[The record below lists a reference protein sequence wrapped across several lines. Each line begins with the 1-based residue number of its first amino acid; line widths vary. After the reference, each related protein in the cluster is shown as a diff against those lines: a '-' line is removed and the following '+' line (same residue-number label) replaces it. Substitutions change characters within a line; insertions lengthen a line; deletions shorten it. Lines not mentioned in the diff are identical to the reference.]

1 MEKESKRNFNLLLT
15 ASTFSNLADGIAG
28 FAYPWLFSLITR
40 DPLLISIVT
49 VLVNLPRLIFVLY
62 AGVIADKY
70 NRQKILIYTR
80 LGQVF
85 LTAGFVALIY
95 INLENIPKRV
105 QFDEPE
111 FEYKF
116 LIISAAYILAF
127 MFGLLEVTRDNAA
140 QAFLPQIVSK
150 EHLPKANGRLFGIEI
165 VTNNFLGTP
174 IGGFLI
180 GISLITPFLFDTLL
194 MMVSIFFITNI
205 KGKFE
210 RPADYTEQQ
219 KNSSEMIKEGVAW
232 LRNNTLLKRL
242 AIYTG
247 VANFF
252 GSMQFPIMILFAQEL
267 LDLNAVQYSFLA
279 YGSAIGGLIGS
290 QVANK
295 INSVLKESKTLL
307 ISVALFGVGMFM
319 PYITS
324 NPFVVAG
331 SFGLSSFGSVL
342 WNVQAV
348 SIRQA
353 LIPDNL
359 LGRVNSVYRLLALGL
374 NPVGAIFGGAIVKI
388 LDSSFSREFAL
399 RFPFLLSGIFMFI
412 LFLTAP
418 KLLSQK
424 LIDKTKNIT
433 MD

>member
-1 MEKESKRNFNLLLT
+1 MKKESNKNFNLLLT

-28 FAYPWLFSLITR
+28 FAYPWLFSLLTR
-40 DPLLISIVT
+40 DPLLISIVS

-62 AGVIADKY
+62 AGVIADKF

-85 LTAGFVALIY
+85 LTSLFVLLIY
-95 INLENIPKRV
+95 INLENIPKAV
-105 QFDEPE
+105 QFNEPQ
-111 FEYKF
+111 FESKF
-116 LIISAAYILAF
+116 LIISTAYLLAF

-150 EHLPKANGRLFGIEI
+150 DHLPKANGRLFGIEI

-174 IGGFLI
+174 VGGFLI
-180 GISLITPFLFDTLL
+180 GLSLITPFIFDTLL
-194 MMVSIFFITNI
+194 MLASVFFIIGI

-210 RPADYTEQQ
+210 RPE
-219 KNSSEMIKEGVAW
+219 KNSIEQNTSEMIKEGVNW
-232 LRNNTLLKRL
+232 LKNNTLLKRL

-267 LDLNAVQYSFLA
+267 IGLNAIQYSFLA
-279 YGSAIGGLIGS
+279 YGAAIGGLVGS
-290 QVANK
+290 QLANK
-295 INSVLKESKTLL
+295 VNARFEESKTLL
-307 ISVALFGVGMFM
+307 ISVALFGIGMFV
-319 PYITS
+319 PYVTS
-324 NPFVVAG
+324 NPFVIAG

-348 SIRQA
+348 SIRQS

-374 NPVGAIFGGAIVKI
+374 NPIGALFGGVLVKI
-388 LDSSFSREFAL
+388 LNNSFSREFAL
-399 RFPFLLSGIFMFI
+399 RFPFLLGGIFMLI
-412 LFLTAP
+412 LFLSAP
-418 KLLSQK
+418 RLLSQK
-424 LIDKTKNIT
+424 LINETKNNTI
-433 MD
+433 D

>member
-1 MEKESKRNFNLLLT
+1 MKKESNKNFNLLLT

-28 FAYPWLFSLITR
+28 FAYPWLFSLLTR
-40 DPLLISIVT
+40 DPLLISIVS

-62 AGVIADKY
+62 AGVIADKF
-70 NRQKILIYTR
+70 NRQKILIFTR

-85 LTAGFVALIY
+85 LTSIFIVLIY
-95 INLENIPKRV
+95 LNLDNIPKEV
-105 QFDEPE
+105 QFNEPQ
-111 FEYKF
+111 FESKF
-116 LIISAAYILAF
+116 LIISAAYLLAF

-150 EHLPKANGRLFGIEI
+150 DNLPKANGRLFGIEI

-174 IGGFLI
+174 VGGFLI
-180 GISLITPFLFDTLL
+180 GLSLITPFIFDTLL
-194 MMVSIFFITNI
+194 MLVSVFFITGI

-210 RPADYTEQQ
+210 RPEDINKDQNT
-219 KNSSEMIKEGVAW
+219 SEMIKEGVEW
-232 LRNNTLLKRL
+232 LKNNTLLKRL

-247 VANFF
+247 IANFF

-267 LDLNAVQYSFLA
+267 IGLNAIQYSFLA
-279 YGSAIGGLIGS
+279 YGAAIGGLVGS

-295 INSVLKESKTLL
+295 INAKLEESKTLL
-307 ISVALFGVGMFM
+307 ISVALFGIGMFA
-319 PYITS
+319 PYVTT
-324 NPFVVAG
+324 NPFIVAG

-374 NPVGAIFGGAIVKI
+374 NPIGAIFGGAIVKI
-388 LDSSFSREFAL
+388 LDNSFSREFAL
-399 RFPFLLSGIFMFI
+399 RFPFLLGGIFMLI
-412 LFLTAP
+412 LFLSAP
-418 KLLSQK
+418 RLLSQK
-424 LIDKTKNIT
+424 LINETKNNTI
-433 MD
+433 D

>member
-1 MEKESKRNFNLLLT
+1 MKKESNKNFNLLLI

-28 FAYPWLFSLITR
+28 FAYPWLFSLLTR
-40 DPLLISIVT
+40 DPLLISIVS

-62 AGVIADKY
+62 AGVIADKF
-70 NRQKILIYTR
+70 NRQKILVYTR

-85 LTAGFVALIY
+85 LTSIFIVLIY
-95 INLENIPKRV
+95 INLDNIPKVV
-105 QFDEPE
+105 QFDEPQ
-111 FEYKF
+111 FESKF
-116 LIISAAYILAF
+116 LIISAAYLLAF

-150 EHLPKANGRLFGIEI
+150 ENLPKANGRLFGIEI
-165 VTNNFLGTP
+165 VTNSFLGTP
-174 IGGFLI
+174 VGGFLI
-180 GISLITPFLFDTLL
+180 GFSLITPFIFDTLL
-194 MMVSIFFITNI
+194 MLVSVFFITGI

-210 RPADYTEQQ
+210 RTEGINKEQ
-219 KNSSEMIKEGVAW
+219 NTSEMIKEGVEW
-232 LRNNTLLKRL
+232 LKNNTLLKRL

-247 VANFF
+247 IANFF

-267 LDLNAVQYSFLA
+267 IGLNAIQYSFLA
-279 YGSAIGGLIGS
+279 YGAAIGGLVGS

-295 INSVLKESKTLL
+295 VNVRLEESKTLL
-307 ISVALFGVGMFM
+307 ISVALFGIGMFA
-319 PYITS
+319 PYVTS
-324 NPFVVAG
+324 NPFIVAG

-374 NPVGAIFGGAIVKI
+374 NPIGAIFGGAIVKI
-388 LDSSFSREFAL
+388 LDNSFSREFAL
-399 RFPFLLSGIFMFI
+399 RFPFLLGGIFMLI
-412 LFLTAP
+412 LFLSAP
-418 KLLSQK
+418 RLLSQK
-424 LIDKTKNIT
+424 LINETKNNSI
-433 MD
+433 D

>member
-1 MEKESKRNFNLLLT
+1 MKKESNKNFNLLLI

-28 FAYPWLFSLITR
+28 FAYPWLFSLLTR
-40 DPLLISIVT
+40 DPLLISIVS
-49 VLVNLPRLIFVLY
+49 VLVNLPRLIFVLF
-62 AGVIADKY
+62 AGVIADKF
-70 NRQKILIYTR
+70 NRQKILMYTR

-85 LTAGFVALIY
+85 LTSIFIVLIY
-95 INLENIPKRV
+95 LNLDNIPKEV
-105 QFDEPE
+105 QFNEPQ
-111 FEYKF
+111 FESKF
-116 LIISAAYILAF
+116 LIISAAYLLAF

-150 EHLPKANGRLFGIEI
+150 NNLPKANGRLFGIEI

-174 IGGFLI
+174 VGGFLI
-180 GISLITPFLFDTLL
+180 GFSLITPFIFDTLL
-194 MMVSIFFITNI
+194 MLVSVFFITGI

-210 RPADYTEQQ
+210 RPEDINKDQNT
-219 KNSSEMIKEGVAW
+219 SEMIKEGVEW
-232 LRNNTLLKRL
+232 LKKNTLLKRL

-247 VANFF
+247 IANFF

-267 LDLNAVQYSFLA
+267 IGLNAIQYSFLA
-279 YGSAIGGLIGS
+279 YGAAIGGLVGS

-295 INSVLKESKTLL
+295 INAKLEESKTLL
-307 ISVALFGVGMFM
+307 ISVALFGIGMFA
-319 PYITS
+319 PYVTS
-324 NPFVVAG
+324 NPFIVAW

-374 NPVGAIFGGAIVKI
+374 NPIGAIFGGAIVKI
-388 LDSSFSREFAL
+388 LDNSFSREFAL
-399 RFPFLLSGIFMFI
+399 RFPFLLGGIFMLI
-412 LFLTAP
+412 LFLSAP
-418 KLLSQK
+418 RLLSQK
-424 LIDKTKNIT
+424 LINETKNNTI
-433 MD
+433 D

>member
-1 MEKESKRNFNLLLT
+1 MKKESHKNFNLLLT

-28 FAYPWLFSLITR
+28 FAYPWLFSLLTR
-40 DPLLISIVT
+40 DPLLISIVS

-62 AGVIADKY
+62 AGVIADKF

-85 LTAGFVALIY
+85 LTSIFIVLIY
-95 INLENIPKRV
+95 LNLDNIPKEV
-105 QFDEPE
+105 QFNEPQ
-111 FEYKF
+111 FDSKF
-116 LIISAAYILAF
+116 LIISAAYLLAF

-150 EHLPKANGRLFGIEI
+150 DNLPKANGRLFGIEI

-174 IGGFLI
+174 VGGFLI
-180 GISLITPFLFDTLL
+180 GLSLITPFIFDTLL
-194 MMVSIFFITNI
+194 MLVSVFFITGI

-210 RPADYTEQQ
+210 RPEDINKDQNT
-219 KNSSEMIKEGVAW
+219 SEMIKEGVEW
-232 LRNNTLLKRL
+232 LKNNTLLKRL

-247 VANFF
+247 IANFF

-267 LDLNAVQYSFLA
+267 IGLNAIQYSFLA
-279 YGSAIGGLIGS
+279 YGAAIGGLVGS

-295 INSVLKESKTLL
+295 INAKLEESKTLL
-307 ISVALFGVGMFM
+307 ISVALFGIGMFA
-319 PYITS
+319 PYLTT
-324 NPFVVAG
+324 NPFIVAG

-374 NPVGAIFGGAIVKI
+374 NPIGAIFGGAIVKI
-388 LDSSFSREFAL
+388 LDNSFSREFAL
-399 RFPFLLSGIFMFI
+399 RFPFLLGGIFMLI
-412 LFLTAP
+412 LFLSAP
-418 KLLSQK
+418 RLLSQK
-424 LIDKTKNIT
+424 LINETKNNTI
-433 MD
+433 D

>member
-1 MEKESKRNFNLLLT
+1 MKKEPNKNFNLLLI

-28 FAYPWLFSLITR
+28 FAYPWLFSLLTR
-40 DPLLISIVT
+40 DPLLISIVS
-49 VLVNLPRLIFVLY
+49 VLVNLPRLIFVLF
-62 AGVIADKY
+62 AGVIADKF
-70 NRQKILIYTR
+70 NRQKILMYTR

-85 LTAGFVALIY
+85 LTSIFIVLIY
-95 INLENIPKRV
+95 LNLDYIPKEV
-105 QFDEPE
+105 QFNEPQ
-111 FEYKF
+111 FESKF
-116 LIISAAYILAF
+116 LIISAAYLLAF

-150 EHLPKANGRLFGIEI
+150 DNLPKANGRLFGIEI

-174 IGGFLI
+174 VGGFLI
-180 GISLITPFLFDTLL
+180 GFSLITPFIFDTLL
-194 MMVSIFFITNI
+194 MLVSVFFITGI

-210 RPADYTEQQ
+210 RPEDINKDQNT
-219 KNSSEMIKEGVAW
+219 SEMIKEGVEW
-232 LRNNTLLKRL
+232 LKNNTLLKRL

-247 VANFF
+247 IANFF

-267 LDLNAVQYSFLA
+267 IGLNAIQYSFLA
-279 YGSAIGGLIGS
+279 YGAAIGGLIGS

-295 INSVLKESKTLL
+295 INAKLEESKTLL
-307 ISVALFGVGMFM
+307 ISVALFGIGMFA
-319 PYITS
+319 PYLTT
-324 NPFVVAG
+324 NPFIVAG

-374 NPVGAIFGGAIVKI
+374 NPIGAIFGGAIVKI
-388 LDSSFSREFAL
+388 LDNSFSREFAL
-399 RFPFLLSGIFMFI
+399 KFPFLLGGIFMLI
-412 LFLTAP
+412 LFLSAP
-418 KLLSQK
+418 RLLSQK
-424 LIDKTKNIT
+424 LINKTKNNT
-433 MD
+433 VD

>member
-1 MEKESKRNFNLLLT
+1 MKKESNKNFNLLLI

-28 FAYPWLFSLITR
+28 FAYPWLFSLLTR
-40 DPLLISIVT
+40 DPLLISIVS

-62 AGVIADKY
+62 AGVIADKF

-85 LTAGFVALIY
+85 LTSIFIVLIY
-95 INLENIPKRV
+95 LNLDNIPKEV
-105 QFDEPE
+105 QFNEPQ
-111 FEYKF
+111 FDSKF
-116 LIISAAYILAF
+116 LIISAAYLLAF

-150 EHLPKANGRLFGIEI
+150 DNLPKANGRLFGIEI

-174 IGGFLI
+174 VGGFLI
-180 GISLITPFLFDTLL
+180 GLSLITPFIFDTLL
-194 MMVSIFFITNI
+194 MLVSVFFITGI

-210 RPADYTEQQ
+210 RPEDINKDQNT
-219 KNSSEMIKEGVAW
+219 SEMIKEGVEW
-232 LRNNTLLKRL
+232 LKNNTLLKRL

-247 VANFF
+247 IANFF

-267 LDLNAVQYSFLA
+267 IGLNAIQYSFLA
-279 YGSAIGGLIGS
+279 YGAAIGGLVGS

-295 INSVLKESKTLL
+295 INAKLEESKTLL
-307 ISVALFGVGMFM
+307 ISVALFGIGMFA
-319 PYITS
+319 PYLTT
-324 NPFVVAG
+324 NPFIVAG

-374 NPVGAIFGGAIVKI
+374 NPIGAIFGGTIVKI
-388 LDSSFSREFAL
+388 LDNSFSREFAL
-399 RFPFLLSGIFMFI
+399 RFPFLLGGIFMLI
-412 LFLTAP
+412 LFLSAP
-418 KLLSQK
+418 RLLSQK
-424 LIDKTKNIT
+424 LINKTKNNTI
-433 MD
+433 D

>member
-1 MEKESKRNFNLLLT
+1 MKKESNKNFNLLLT

-28 FAYPWLFSLITR
+28 FAYPWLFSLLTR
-40 DPLLISIVT
+40 DPLLISIVS

-62 AGVIADKY
+62 AGVIADKF
-70 NRQKILIYTR
+70 NRQKILIFTR

-85 LTAGFVALIY
+85 LTSIFIVLIY
-95 INLENIPKRV
+95 LNLDNIPKEV
-105 QFDEPE
+105 QFNEPQ
-111 FEYKF
+111 FESKF
-116 LIISAAYILAF
+116 LIISAAYLLAF

-150 EHLPKANGRLFGIEI
+150 DNLPKANGRLFGIEI

-174 IGGFLI
+174 VGGFLI
-180 GISLITPFLFDTLL
+180 GLSLITPFIFDTLL
-194 MMVSIFFITNI
+194 MLVSVFFITGI

-210 RPADYTEQQ
+210 RPEDINKDQNT
-219 KNSSEMIKEGVAW
+219 SEMIREGVEW
-232 LRNNTLLKRL
+232 LKNNTLLKRL

-247 VANFF
+247 IANFF

-267 LDLNAVQYSFLA
+267 IGLNAIQYSFLA
-279 YGSAIGGLIGS
+279 YGAAIGGLVGS

-295 INSVLKESKTLL
+295 VNARLEESKTLL
-307 ISVALFGVGMFM
+307 ISVALFGIGMFA
-319 PYITS
+319 PYVTT
-324 NPFVVAG
+324 NPFIVAG

-374 NPVGAIFGGAIVKI
+374 NPIGAIFGGAIVKI

-424 LIDKTKNIT
+424 LIDKTKNIPI
-433 MD
+433 D

>member
-1 MEKESKRNFNLLLT
+1 MKKESNKNFNLLLT

-28 FAYPWLFSLITR
+28 FAYPWLFSLLTR
-40 DPLLISIVT
+40 DPLLISIVS

-62 AGVIADKY
+62 AGVIADKF

-85 LTAGFVALIY
+85 LTAIFIILIY
-95 INLENIPKRV
+95 INLDNIPKVV
-105 QFDEPE
+105 QFDEPQ
-111 FEYKF
+111 FDSKF
-116 LIISAAYILAF
+116 LIISAAYLLAF

-150 EHLPKANGRLFGIEI
+150 DNLPKANGRLFGIEI
-165 VTNNFLGTP
+165 VTNSFLGTP
-174 IGGFLI
+174 VGGFLI
-180 GISLITPFLFDTLL
+180 GFSLITPFIFDTLL
-194 MMVSIFFITNI
+194 MLVSVFFITGI

-210 RPADYTEQQ
+210 RPEVINKEQ
-219 KNSSEMIKEGVAW
+219 NTSEMIKEGVEW
-232 LRNNTLLKRL
+232 LKNNTLLKRL

-247 VANFF
+247 IANFF

-267 LDLNAVQYSFLA
+267 IGLNAIQYSFLA
-279 YGSAIGGLIGS
+279 YGAAIGGLVGS

-295 INSVLKESKTLL
+295 VNARLEESKTLL
-307 ISVALFGVGMFM
+307 ISVALFGIGMFA
-319 PYITS
+319 PYVTT
-324 NPFVVAG
+324 NPFIVAG

-374 NPVGAIFGGAIVKI
+374 NPIGAIFGGAIVKI
-388 LDSSFSREFAL
+388 LD
-399 RFPFLLSGIFMFI
+399 LS
-412 LFLTAP
+412 
-418 KLLSQK
+418 
-424 LIDKTKNIT
+424 LIHI
-433 MD
+433 

>member
-1 MEKESKRNFNLLLT
+1 MKKESNRNFNLLLT

-28 FAYPWLFSLITR
+28 FAYPWLFSLLTR
-40 DPLLISIVT
+40 DPLLISIVS

-62 AGVIADKY
+62 AGVIADKF

-85 LTAGFVALIY
+85 LTSMFILLIF
-95 INLENIPKRV
+95 INLDSIPKAV
-105 QFDEPE
+105 QFNEPQ
-111 FEYKF
+111 FESKF
-116 LIISAAYILAF
+116 LIISTAYFLAF

-150 EHLPKANGRLFGIEI
+150 DNLPKANGRLFGIEI

-174 IGGFLI
+174 VGGFLI
-180 GISLITPFLFDTLL
+180 GLSLITPFIFDTLL
-194 MMVSIFFITNI
+194 LLASVFFIIGI

-210 RPADYTEQQ
+210 RPE
-219 KNSSEMIKEGVAW
+219 KNSKEQNTSEMIKEGVNW
-232 LRNNTLLKRL
+232 LKNNTLLKRL

-247 VANFF
+247 IANFF

-267 LDLNAVQYSFLA
+267 IGLNAIQYSFLA
-279 YGSAIGGLIGS
+279 YGAAIGGLVGS
-290 QVANK
+290 QLANK
-295 INSVLKESKTLL
+295 VNARFEESKTLL
-307 ISVALFGVGMFM
+307 ISVALFGIGMFA
-319 PYITS
+319 PYVTS
-324 NPFVVAG
+324 NPFVIAG

-348 SIRQA
+348 SIRQS

-374 NPVGAIFGGAIVKI
+374 NPIGALFGGALVKI
-388 LDSSFSREFAL
+388 LNNSFSREFAL
-399 RFPFLLSGIFMFI
+399 RFPFLLGGIFMLI
-412 LFLTAP
+412 LFLSAP
-418 KLLSQK
+418 RLLSQK
-424 LIDKTKNIT
+424 LINETKNNTI
-433 MD
+433 D

>member
-1 MEKESKRNFNLLLT
+1 MKKESNKNFNLLLT

-28 FAYPWLFSLITR
+28 FAYPWLFSLLTR
-40 DPLLISIVT
+40 DPLLISIVS

-62 AGVIADKY
+62 AGVIADKF
-70 NRQKILIYTR
+70 NRQKILIFTR

-85 LTAGFVALIY
+85 LTSIFIVLIY
-95 INLENIPKRV
+95 LNLDNIPKEV
-105 QFDEPE
+105 QFNEPQ
-111 FEYKF
+111 FESKF
-116 LIISAAYILAF
+116 LIISAAYLLAF

-150 EHLPKANGRLFGIEI
+150 DNLPKANGRLFGIEI

-174 IGGFLI
+174 VGGFLI
-180 GISLITPFLFDTLL
+180 GLSLITPFIFDTLL
-194 MMVSIFFITNI
+194 MLVSVFFITGI

-210 RPADYTEQQ
+210 RIENINKDQ
-219 KNSSEMIKEGVAW
+219 KTSEMIKEGVEW
-232 LRNNTLLKRL
+232 LKNNTLLKRL

-247 VANFF
+247 IANFF

-267 LDLNAVQYSFLA
+267 IGLNAIQYSFLA
-279 YGSAIGGLIGS
+279 YGAAIGGLVGS

-295 INSVLKESKTLL
+295 INARLEESRTLL
-307 ISVALFGVGMFM
+307 ISVALFGIGMFA
-319 PYITS
+319 PYLTT

-374 NPVGAIFGGAIVKI
+374 NPIGAIFGGTIVKI
-388 LDSSFSREFAL
+388 LDNSFSREFAL
-399 RFPFLLSGIFMFI
+399 RFPFLLGGIFMLI
-412 LFLTAP
+412 LFLSAP
-418 KLLSQK
+418 RLLSQK
-424 LIDKTKNIT
+424 LINETKNNTI
-433 MD
+433 D

>member
-1 MEKESKRNFNLLLT
+1 MKKESNKNFNLLLT

-28 FAYPWLFSLITR
+28 FAYPWLFSLLTR
-40 DPLLISIVT
+40 DPLLISIVS

-62 AGVIADKY
+62 AGVIADKF

-85 LTAGFVALIY
+85 LTSIFIVLIY
-95 INLENIPKRV
+95 LNLDNIPKEV
-105 QFDEPE
+105 QFNEPQ
-111 FEYKF
+111 FESKF
-116 LIISAAYILAF
+116 LIISAAYLLAF

-150 EHLPKANGRLFGIEI
+150 DNLPKANGRLFGIEI

-174 IGGFLI
+174 VGGFLI
-180 GISLITPFLFDTLL
+180 GLSLITPFIFDTLL
-194 MMVSIFFITNI
+194 MLVSVFFITGI

-210 RPADYTEQQ
+210 RPEDINKDQNT
-219 KNSSEMIKEGVAW
+219 SEMIKEGVEW
-232 LRNNTLLKRL
+232 LKNNTLLKRL

-247 VANFF
+247 IANFF

-267 LDLNAVQYSFLA
+267 IGLNAIQYSFLA
-279 YGSAIGGLIGS
+279 YGAAIGGLVGS

-295 INSVLKESKTLL
+295 VNARLEESKTLL
-307 ISVALFGVGMFM
+307 ISVALFGIGMFA
-319 PYITS
+319 PYVTT
-324 NPFVVAG
+324 NPFIVAG

-374 NPVGAIFGGAIVKI
+374 NPIGAIFGGAIVKI

-424 LIDKTKNIT
+424 LIDKTKNIPI
-433 MD
+433 D

>member
-40 DPLLISIVT
+40 DPFLISIVT

-210 RPADYTEQQ
+210 RPADYTEQ
-219 KNSSEMIKEGVAW
+219 
-232 LRNNTLLKRL
+232 LKTQWSHYL
-242 AIYTG
+242 KKA
-247 VANFF
+247 
-252 GSMQFPIMILFAQEL
+252 
-267 LDLNAVQYSFLA
+267 LNHPPEKL
-279 YGSAIGGLIGS
+279 
-290 QVANK
+290 
-295 INSVLKESKTLL
+295 
-307 ISVALFGVGMFM
+307 
-319 PYITS
+319 
-324 NPFVVAG
+324 
-331 SFGLSSFGSVL
+331 
-342 WNVQAV
+342 
-348 SIRQA
+348 
-353 LIPDNL
+353 
-359 LGRVNSVYRLLALGL
+359 YR
-374 NPVGAIFGGAIVKI
+374 
-388 LDSSFSREFAL
+388 
-399 RFPFLLSGIFMFI
+399 
-412 LFLTAP
+412 
-418 KLLSQK
+418 
-424 LIDKTKNIT
+424 
-433 MD
+433 

>member
-1 MEKESKRNFNLLLT
+1 MKKESHKNFNLLLT

-28 FAYPWLFSLITR
+28 FAYPWLFSLLTR
-40 DPLLISIVT
+40 DPLLISIVS

-62 AGVIADKY
+62 AGVIADKF

-85 LTAGFVALIY
+85 LTSIFIVLIY
-95 INLENIPKRV
+95 LNLDNIPKEV
-105 QFDEPE
+105 QFNEPQ
-111 FEYKF
+111 FDFKY
-116 LIISAAYILAF
+116 LIISAAYLLAF

-150 EHLPKANGRLFGIEI
+150 DNLPKANGRLFGIEI

-174 IGGFLI
+174 VGGFLI
-180 GISLITPFLFDTLL
+180 GLSLITPFIFDTLL
-194 MMVSIFFITNI
+194 MLVSVFFITGI

-210 RPADYTEQQ
+210 RPEDINKDQNT
-219 KNSSEMIKEGVAW
+219 SEMIKEGVEW
-232 LRNNTLLKRL
+232 LKNNTLLKRL

-247 VANFF
+247 IANFF

-267 LDLNAVQYSFLA
+267 IGLNAIQYSFLA
-279 YGSAIGGLIGS
+279 YGAAIGGLVGS

-295 INSVLKESKTLL
+295 INAKLEESKTLL
-307 ISVALFGVGMFM
+307 ISVALFGIGMFA
-319 PYITS
+319 PYLTT
-324 NPFVVAG
+324 NPFIVAG

-374 NPVGAIFGGAIVKI
+374 NPIGAIFGGTIVKI
-388 LDSSFSREFAL
+388 LDNSFSREFAL
-399 RFPFLLSGIFMFI
+399 RFPFLLGGIFMLI
-412 LFLTAP
+412 LFLSAP
-418 KLLSQK
+418 RLLSQK
-424 LIDKTKNIT
+424 LINETKNNTI
-433 MD
+433 D

>member
-1 MEKESKRNFNLLLT
+1 MKKESNKNFNLLLT

-28 FAYPWLFSLITR
+28 FAYPWLFSLLTR
-40 DPLLISIVT
+40 DPLLISIVS

-62 AGVIADKY
+62 AGVIADKF

-85 LTAGFVALIY
+85 LTSLFVLLIY
-95 INLENIPKRV
+95 INLENIPKAV
-105 QFDEPE
+105 QFNEPQ
-111 FEYKF
+111 FESKF
-116 LIISAAYILAF
+116 LIISTAYLLAF

-150 EHLPKANGRLFGIEI
+150 DHLPKANGRLFGIEI

-174 IGGFLI
+174 VGGFLI
-180 GISLITPFLFDTLL
+180 GLSLITPFIFDTLL
-194 MMVSIFFITNI
+194 MLASVFFIIGI

-210 RPADYTEQQ
+210 RPE
-219 KNSSEMIKEGVAW
+219 KNSKEQNTSEMIKEGVNW
-232 LRNNTLLKRL
+232 LKNNTLLKRL

-267 LDLNAVQYSFLA
+267 IGLNAIQYSFLA
-279 YGSAIGGLIGS
+279 YGAAIGGLVGS
-290 QVANK
+290 QLANK
-295 INSVLKESKTLL
+295 VNARFEESKTLL
-307 ISVALFGVGMFM
+307 ISVALFGIGMFV
-319 PYITS
+319 PYVTS
-324 NPFVVAG
+324 NPFVIAG

-348 SIRQA
+348 SIRQS

-374 NPVGAIFGGAIVKI
+374 NPIGTLFGGVLVKI
-388 LDSSFSREFAL
+388 LNNSFSREFAL
-399 RFPFLLSGIFMFI
+399 RFPFLLGGIFMLI
-412 LFLTAP
+412 LFLSAP
-418 KLLSQK
+418 RLLSQK
-424 LIDKTKNIT
+424 LINETKNNTI
-433 MD
+433 D

>member
-1 MEKESKRNFNLLLT
+1 MKKESHKNFNLLLT

-28 FAYPWLFSLITR
+28 FAYPWLFSLLTR
-40 DPLLISIVT
+40 DPLLISIVS

-62 AGVIADKY
+62 AGVIADKF
-70 NRQKILIYTR
+70 NRQKILIFTR

-85 LTAGFVALIY
+85 LTSIFVVLIY
-95 INLENIPKRV
+95 LNLDNIPKEV
-105 QFDEPE
+105 QFNEPQ
-111 FEYKF
+111 FESKF
-116 LIISAAYILAF
+116 LIISAAYLLAF

-150 EHLPKANGRLFGIEI
+150 DNLPKANGRLFGIEI

-174 IGGFLI
+174 VGGFLI
-180 GISLITPFLFDTLL
+180 GLSLITPFIFDTLL
-194 MMVSIFFITNI
+194 MLVSVFFITGI

-210 RPADYTEQQ
+210 RPEDINKDQNT
-219 KNSSEMIKEGVAW
+219 SEMIREGVEW
-232 LRNNTLLKRL
+232 LKNNTLLKRL

-247 VANFF
+247 IANFF

-267 LDLNAVQYSFLA
+267 IGLNAIQYSFLA
-279 YGSAIGGLIGS
+279 YGAAIGGLVGS

-295 INSVLKESKTLL
+295 INAKLEESKTLL
-307 ISVALFGVGMFM
+307 ISVALFGIGMFA
-319 PYITS
+319 PYLTT
-324 NPFVVAG
+324 NPFIVAG

-374 NPVGAIFGGAIVKI
+374 NPIGAIFGGTIVKI
-388 LDSSFSREFAL
+388 LDNSFSREFAL
-399 RFPFLLSGIFMFI
+399 RFPFLLGGIFMLI
-412 LFLTAP
+412 LFLSAP
-418 KLLSQK
+418 RLLSQK
-424 LIDKTKNIT
+424 LINETKNNTI
-433 MD
+433 D

>member
-1 MEKESKRNFNLLLT
+1 MKKESHKNFNLLLT

-28 FAYPWLFSLITR
+28 FAYPWLFSLLTR
-40 DPLLISIVT
+40 DPLLISIVS

-62 AGVIADKY
+62 AGVIADKF

-85 LTAGFVALIY
+85 LTSIFIVLIY
-95 INLENIPKRV
+95 LNLDNIPKEV
-105 QFDEPE
+105 QFNEPQ
-111 FEYKF
+111 FDSKY
-116 LIISAAYILAF
+116 LIISAAYLLAF

-150 EHLPKANGRLFGIEI
+150 DNLPKANGRLFGIEI

-174 IGGFLI
+174 VGGFLI
-180 GISLITPFLFDTLL
+180 GLSLITPFIFDTLL
-194 MMVSIFFITNI
+194 MLVSVFFITGI

-210 RPADYTEQQ
+210 RPEDINKDQNT
-219 KNSSEMIKEGVAW
+219 SEMIKEGVEW
-232 LRNNTLLKRL
+232 LKNNTLLKRL

-247 VANFF
+247 IANFF

-267 LDLNAVQYSFLA
+267 IGLNAIQYSFLA
-279 YGSAIGGLIGS
+279 YGAAIGGLVGS

-295 INSVLKESKTLL
+295 INAKLEESKTLL
-307 ISVALFGVGMFM
+307 ISVALFGIGMFA
-319 PYITS
+319 PYLTTD
-324 NPFVVAG
+324 PFIVAG

-374 NPVGAIFGGAIVKI
+374 NPIGAIFGGTIVKI
-388 LDSSFSREFAL
+388 LDNSFSREFAL
-399 RFPFLLSGIFMFI
+399 RFPFLLGGIFMLI
-412 LFLTAP
+412 LFLSAP
-418 KLLSQK
+418 RLLSQK
-424 LIDKTKNIT
+424 LINETKNNTI
-433 MD
+433 D

>member
-1 MEKESKRNFNLLLT
+1 MKKESNRNFNLLLT

-28 FAYPWLFSLITR
+28 FAYPWLFSLLTR
-40 DPLLISIVT
+40 DPLLISIVS

-62 AGVIADKY
+62 AGVIADKF

-85 LTAGFVALIY
+85 LTSMFILLIF
-95 INLENIPKRV
+95 INLDSIPKAV
-105 QFDEPE
+105 QFNEPQ
-111 FEYKF
+111 FESKF
-116 LIISAAYILAF
+116 LIISTAYLLAF

-150 EHLPKANGRLFGIEI
+150 DNLPKANGRLFGIEI

-174 IGGFLI
+174 VGGFLI
-180 GISLITPFLFDTLL
+180 GLSLITPFIFDTLL
-194 MMVSIFFITNI
+194 MLVSVFFIIGI

-210 RPADYTEQQ
+210 RPE
-219 KNSSEMIKEGVAW
+219 KNSKEQNTSEMIKEGVNW
-232 LRNNTLLKRL
+232 LKNNTLLKRL

-247 VANFF
+247 IANFF

-267 LDLNAVQYSFLA
+267 IGLNAIQYSFLA
-279 YGSAIGGLIGS
+279 YGGAIGGLVGS
-290 QVANK
+290 QLANK
-295 INSVLKESKTLL
+295 VNARFEESKTLL
-307 ISVALFGVGMFM
+307 ISVALFGIGMFA
-319 PYITS
+319 PYVTS
-324 NPFVVAG
+324 NPFVIAG

-348 SIRQA
+348 SIRQS

-374 NPVGAIFGGAIVKI
+374 NPIGALFGGALVKI
-388 LDSSFSREFAL
+388 LNNSFSREFAL
-399 RFPFLLSGIFMFI
+399 RFPFLLGGIFMLI
-412 LFLTAP
+412 LFLSAP
-418 KLLSQK
+418 RLLSQK
-424 LIDKTKNIT
+424 LINETKNNTI
-433 MD
+433 D

>member
-1 MEKESKRNFNLLLT
+1 MKKESHKNFNLLLT

-28 FAYPWLFSLITR
+28 FAYPWLFSLLTR
-40 DPLLISIVT
+40 DPLLISIVS

-62 AGVIADKY
+62 AGVIADKF

-85 LTAGFVALIY
+85 LTSIFIVLIY
-95 INLENIPKRV
+95 LNLDYIPKEV
-105 QFDEPE
+105 QFNEPQ
-111 FEYKF
+111 FESKF
-116 LIISAAYILAF
+116 LIISAAYLLAF

-150 EHLPKANGRLFGIEI
+150 DNLPKANGRLFGIEI

-174 IGGFLI
+174 VGGVLI
-180 GISLITPFLFDTLL
+180 GFSLITPFIFDTLL
-194 MMVSIFFITNI
+194 MLVSVFFITGI
-205 KGKFE
+205 KGEFE
-210 RPADYTEQQ
+210 RPEDINKYQNT
-219 KNSSEMIKEGVAW
+219 SEMIKEGVEW
-232 LRNNTLLKRL
+232 LKNNTLLKRL

-247 VANFF
+247 IANFF

-267 LDLNAVQYSFLA
+267 IGLNAIQYSFLA
-279 YGSAIGGLIGS
+279 YGAAIGGLVGS
-290 QVANK
+290 QLANK
-295 INSVLKESKTLL
+295 INAKLEESKTLL
-307 ISVALFGVGMFM
+307 ISVALFGIGMFA
-319 PYITS
+319 PYLTT
-324 NPFVVAG
+324 NPFIVAG

-374 NPVGAIFGGAIVKI
+374 NPIGAIFGGAIVKI
-388 LDSSFSREFAL
+388 LNISFSREFAL
-399 RFPFLLSGIFMFI
+399 RFPFLLGGIFMLI
-412 LFLTAP
+412 LFLSAP
-418 KLLSQK
+418 RLLSQK
-424 LIDKTKNIT
+424 LINETKDNT
-433 MD
+433 VD

>member
-1 MEKESKRNFNLLLT
+1 MKKESHKNFNLLLT

-28 FAYPWLFSLITR
+28 FAYPWLFSLLTR
-40 DPLLISIVT
+40 DPLLISIVS

-62 AGVIADKY
+62 AGVIADKF
-70 NRQKILIYTR
+70 NRQKILIFTR

-85 LTAGFVALIY
+85 LTSIFIVLIY
-95 INLENIPKRV
+95 LNLDNIPKEV
-105 QFDEPE
+105 QFNEPQ
-111 FEYKF
+111 FESKF
-116 LIISAAYILAF
+116 LIISAAYLLAF

-150 EHLPKANGRLFGIEI
+150 DNLPKANGRLFGIEI

-174 IGGFLI
+174 VGGFLI
-180 GISLITPFLFDTLL
+180 GLSLITPFIFDTLL
-194 MMVSIFFITNI
+194 MLVSVFFITGI

-210 RPADYTEQQ
+210 RPEDINKDQNT
-219 KNSSEMIKEGVAW
+219 SEMIREGVEW
-232 LRNNTLLKRL
+232 LKNNTLLKRL

-247 VANFF
+247 IANFF

-267 LDLNAVQYSFLA
+267 IGLNAIQYSFLA
-279 YGSAIGGLIGS
+279 YGAAIGGLVGS

-295 INSVLKESKTLL
+295 VNARLEESKTLL
-307 ISVALFGVGMFM
+307 ISVALFGIGMFA
-319 PYITS
+319 PYVTT
-324 NPFVVAG
+324 NPFIVAG

-374 NPVGAIFGGAIVKI
+374 NPIGAIFGGSIVKI

-424 LIDKTKNIT
+424 LIDKTKNIPI
-433 MD
+433 D

>member
-1 MEKESKRNFNLLLT
+1 MKKESNKNFNLLLT

-28 FAYPWLFSLITR
+28 FAYPWLFSLLTR
-40 DPLLISIVT
+40 DPLLISIVS

-62 AGVIADKY
+62 AGVIADKF

-85 LTAGFVALIY
+85 LTSIFIILIY
-95 INLENIPKRV
+95 INLDNIPKVV
-105 QFDEPE
+105 QFDEPQ
-111 FEYKF
+111 FDSKF
-116 LIISAAYILAF
+116 LIISAAYLLAF

-150 EHLPKANGRLFGIEI
+150 DNLPKANGRLFGIEI
-165 VTNNFLGTP
+165 VTNSFLGTP
-174 IGGFLI
+174 VGGFLI
-180 GISLITPFLFDTLL
+180 GFSLITPFIFDTLL
-194 MMVSIFFITNI
+194 MLVSVFFITGI

-210 RPADYTEQQ
+210 RPEVINKEQ
-219 KNSSEMIKEGVAW
+219 NTSEMIKEGVEW
-232 LRNNTLLKRL
+232 LKNNTLLKRL

-247 VANFF
+247 IANFF

-267 LDLNAVQYSFLA
+267 IGLNAIQYSFLA
-279 YGSAIGGLIGS
+279 YGAAIGGLVGS

-295 INSVLKESKTLL
+295 VNARLEESKTLL
-307 ISVALFGVGMFM
+307 ISVALFGIGMFA
-319 PYITS
+319 PYVTT
-324 NPFVVAG
+324 NPFIVAG

-374 NPVGAIFGGAIVKI
+374 NPIGAIFGGAIVKI

-424 LIDKTKNIT
+424 LIDKTKNIPI
-433 MD
+433 D

>member
-1 MEKESKRNFNLLLT
+1 MKKESNKNFNLLLT

-28 FAYPWLFSLITR
+28 FAYPWLFSLLTR
-40 DPLLISIVT
+40 DPLLISIVS

-62 AGVIADKY
+62 AGVIADKF
-70 NRQKILIYTR
+70 NRQKILIFTR

-85 LTAGFVALIY
+85 LTSIFIVLIY
-95 INLENIPKRV
+95 LNLDNIPKEV
-105 QFDEPE
+105 QFNEPQ
-111 FEYKF
+111 FESKF
-116 LIISAAYILAF
+116 LIISAAYLLAF

-150 EHLPKANGRLFGIEI
+150 DNLPKANGRLFGIEI

-174 IGGFLI
+174 VGGFLI
-180 GISLITPFLFDTLL
+180 GLSLITPFIFDTLL
-194 MMVSIFFITNI
+194 MLVSVFFITGI

-210 RPADYTEQQ
+210 RVENINKDQ
-219 KNSSEMIKEGVAW
+219 KTSEMIKEGVEW
-232 LRNNTLLKRL
+232 LKNNTLLKRL

-247 VANFF
+247 IANFF

-267 LDLNAVQYSFLA
+267 IGLNAIQYSFLA
-279 YGSAIGGLIGS
+279 YGAAIGGLVGS

-295 INSVLKESKTLL
+295 INARLEESRTLL
-307 ISVALFGVGMFM
+307 ISVALFGIGMFA
-319 PYITS
+319 PYLTT

-374 NPVGAIFGGAIVKI
+374 NPIGAIFGGTIVKI
-388 LDSSFSREFAL
+388 LDNSFSREFAL
-399 RFPFLLSGIFMFI
+399 KFPFLLGGIFMLI
-412 LFLTAP
+412 LFLSAP
-418 KLLSQK
+418 RLLSQK
-424 LIDKTKNIT
+424 LINETKNNTI
-433 MD
+433 D

>member
-1 MEKESKRNFNLLLT
+1 MKKESHKNFNLLLT

-28 FAYPWLFSLITR
+28 FAYPWLFSLLTR
-40 DPLLISIVT
+40 DPLLISIVS

-62 AGVIADKY
+62 AGVIADKF
-70 NRQKILIYTR
+70 NRQKILIFTR

-85 LTAGFVALIY
+85 LTSIFVVLIY
-95 INLENIPKRV
+95 LNLDNIPKEV
-105 QFDEPE
+105 QFNEPQ
-111 FEYKF
+111 FESKF
-116 LIISAAYILAF
+116 LIISAAYLLAF

-150 EHLPKANGRLFGIEI
+150 DNLPKANGRLFGIEI

-174 IGGFLI
+174 VGGFLI
-180 GISLITPFLFDTLL
+180 GLSLITPFIFDTLL
-194 MMVSIFFITNI
+194 MLVSVFFITGI

-210 RPADYTEQQ
+210 RPEDINKDQNT
-219 KNSSEMIKEGVAW
+219 SEMIREGVEW
-232 LRNNTLLKRL
+232 LKNNTLLKRL

-247 VANFF
+247 IANFF

-267 LDLNAVQYSFLA
+267 IGLNAIQYSFLA
-279 YGSAIGGLIGS
+279 YGAAIGGLVGS

-295 INSVLKESKTLL
+295 INAKLEESKTLL
-307 ISVALFGVGMFM
+307 ISVALFGIGMFA
-319 PYITS
+319 PYVTT
-324 NPFVVAG
+324 NPFIVAG

-374 NPVGAIFGGAIVKI
+374 NPIGAIFGGTIVKI
-388 LDSSFSREFAL
+388 LDNSFSREFAL
-399 RFPFLLSGIFMFI
+399 RFPFLLGGIFMLI
-412 LFLTAP
+412 LFLSAP
-418 KLLSQK
+418 RLLSQK
-424 LIDKTKNIT
+424 LINETKNNTI
-433 MD
+433 D

>member
-1 MEKESKRNFNLLLT
+1 MKKESHKNFNLLLT

-28 FAYPWLFSLITR
+28 FAYPWLFSLLTR
-40 DPLLISIVT
+40 DPLLISIVS

-62 AGVIADKY
+62 AGVIADKF
-70 NRQKILIYTR
+70 NRKKILIYTR

-85 LTAGFVALIY
+85 LTSMFIVLIY
-95 INLENIPKRV
+95 LNLDNIPKEV
-105 QFDEPE
+105 QFNEPQ
-111 FEYKF
+111 FESKF
-116 LIISAAYILAF
+116 LIISAAYLLAF

-150 EHLPKANGRLFGIEI
+150 DNLPKANGRLFGIEI

-174 IGGFLI
+174 VGGFLI
-180 GISLITPFLFDTLL
+180 GLSLITPFIFDTLL
-194 MMVSIFFITNI
+194 MLVSVFFITGI

-210 RPADYTEQQ
+210 RPEDINKDQNT
-219 KNSSEMIKEGVAW
+219 SEMIREGVEW
-232 LRNNTLLKRL
+232 LKNNTLLKRL

-247 VANFF
+247 IANFF

-267 LDLNAVQYSFLA
+267 IGLNAIQYSFLA
-279 YGSAIGGLIGS
+279 YGAAIGGLVGS

-295 INSVLKESKTLL
+295 INAKLEESKTLL
-307 ISVALFGVGMFM
+307 ISVALFGIGMFA
-319 PYITS
+319 PYVTT
-324 NPFVVAG
+324 NPFIVAG

-374 NPVGAIFGGAIVKI
+374 NPIGAIFGGAIVKI
-388 LDSSFSREFAL
+388 LDNSFSREFAL
-399 RFPFLLSGIFMFI
+399 RFPFLLGGIFMLI
-412 LFLTAP
+412 LFLSAP
-418 KLLSQK
+418 RLLSQK
-424 LIDKTKNIT
+424 LINETKNNTI
-433 MD
+433 D

>member
-85 LTAGFVALIY
+85 LTAGFVALFY

-374 NPVGAIFGGAIVKI
+374 NPVGAIFGGVIVKI

-424 LIDKTKNIT
+424 LIDKTKNIPI
-433 MD
+433 D

>member
-1 MEKESKRNFNLLLT
+1 MKKESNKNFNLLLI

-28 FAYPWLFSLITR
+28 FAYPWLFSLLTR
-40 DPLLISIVT
+40 DPLLISIVS
-49 VLVNLPRLIFVLY
+49 VLVNLPRLIFVLF
-62 AGVIADKY
+62 AGVIADKF
-70 NRQKILIYTR
+70 NRQKILMYTR

-85 LTAGFVALIY
+85 LTSIFIVLIY
-95 INLENIPKRV
+95 LNLDYIPKEV
-105 QFDEPE
+105 QFNEPQ
-111 FEYKF
+111 FESKF
-116 LIISAAYILAF
+116 LIISAAYLLAF

-150 EHLPKANGRLFGIEI
+150 DNLPKANGRLFGIEI

-174 IGGFLI
+174 VGGFLI
-180 GISLITPFLFDTLL
+180 GFSLITPFIFDTLL
-194 MMVSIFFITNI
+194 MLVSVFFITGI

-210 RPADYTEQQ
+210 RPEDINKDQNT
-219 KNSSEMIKEGVAW
+219 SEMIKEGVEW
-232 LRNNTLLKRL
+232 LKNNTLLKRL

-247 VANFF
+247 IANFF

-267 LDLNAVQYSFLA
+267 IGLNAIQYSFLA
-279 YGSAIGGLIGS
+279 YGAAIGGLVGS

-295 INSVLKESKTLL
+295 INAKLEESKTLL
-307 ISVALFGVGMFM
+307 ISVALFGIGMFA
-319 PYITS
+319 PYVTS
-324 NPFVVAG
+324 NPFIVAG

-374 NPVGAIFGGAIVKI
+374 NPIGAIFGGAIVKI
-388 LDSSFSREFAL
+388 LDNSFSREFAL
-399 RFPFLLSGIFMFI
+399 RFPFLLGGIFMLI
-412 LFLTAP
+412 LFLSAP
-418 KLLSQK
+418 RLLSQK
-424 LIDKTKNIT
+424 LINETKNNTI
-433 MD
+433 D

>member
-1 MEKESKRNFNLLLT
+1 MKKESNKNFNLLLT

-28 FAYPWLFSLITR
+28 FAYPWLFSLLTR
-40 DPLLISIVT
+40 DPLLISIVS

-80 LGQVF
+80 MGQVF
-85 LTAGFVALIY
+85 LTSIFIILIY
-95 INLENIPKRV
+95 INLDNIPKVV
-105 QFDEPE
+105 QFDEPQ
-111 FEYKF
+111 FDSKF
-116 LIISAAYILAF
+116 LIISAAYLLAF

-150 EHLPKANGRLFGIEI
+150 DNLPKANGRLFGIEI
-165 VTNNFLGTP
+165 VTNSFLGTP
-174 IGGFLI
+174 VGGFLI
-180 GISLITPFLFDTLL
+180 GFSLITPFIFDTLL
-194 MMVSIFFITNI
+194 MLVSVFFITGI

-210 RPADYTEQQ
+210 RPEVINKEQ
-219 KNSSEMIKEGVAW
+219 NTSVMIKVGVEW
-232 LRNNTLLKRL
+232 LKNNTLLKRL

-247 VANFF
+247 IANFF

-267 LDLNAVQYSFLA
+267 IGLNAIQYSFLA
-279 YGSAIGGLIGS
+279 YGAAIGGLVGS

-295 INSVLKESKTLL
+295 VNARLEESKTLL
-307 ISVALFGVGMFM
+307 ISVALFGIGMFA
-319 PYITS
+319 PYVTT
-324 NPFVVAG
+324 NPFIVAG

-374 NPVGAIFGGAIVKI
+374 NPIGAIFGGAIVKI

-433 MD
+433 ID

>member
-1 MEKESKRNFNLLLT
+1 MKKESNKNFNLLLT

-28 FAYPWLFSLITR
+28 FAYPWLFSLLTR
-40 DPLLISIVT
+40 DPLLISIVS

-62 AGVIADKY
+62 AGVIADKF

-80 LGQVF
+80 LGQIF
-85 LTAGFVALIY
+85 LTSIFIVLIY
-95 INLENIPKRV
+95 LNLDNIPKEV
-105 QFDEPE
+105 QFNEPQ
-111 FEYKF
+111 FESKF
-116 LIISAAYILAF
+116 LIISAAYLLAF

-150 EHLPKANGRLFGIEI
+150 DNLPKANGRLFGIEI

-174 IGGFLI
+174 VGGFLI
-180 GISLITPFLFDTLL
+180 GLSLITPFIFDTLL
-194 MMVSIFFITNI
+194 MLVSVFFITGI

-210 RPADYTEQQ
+210 RPEDINKDQNT
-219 KNSSEMIKEGVAW
+219 SEMIKEGVEW
-232 LRNNTLLKRL
+232 LKNNTLLKRL

-247 VANFF
+247 IANFF

-267 LDLNAVQYSFLA
+267 IGLNAIQYSFLA
-279 YGSAIGGLIGS
+279 YGAAIGGLVGS

-295 INSVLKESKTLL
+295 INARLEESRTLL
-307 ISVALFGVGMFM
+307 ISVALFGIGMFA
-319 PYITS
+319 PYLTT

-374 NPVGAIFGGAIVKI
+374 NPIGAIFGGTIVKI
-388 LDSSFSREFAL
+388 LDNSFSREFAL
-399 RFPFLLSGIFMFI
+399 RFPFLLGGIFMLI
-412 LFLTAP
+412 LFLSAP
-418 KLLSQK
+418 RLLSQK
-424 LIDKTKNIT
+424 LIIETKNNTI
-433 MD
+433 D

>member
-1 MEKESKRNFNLLLT
+1 MKKESHKNFNLLLT

-28 FAYPWLFSLITR
+28 FAYPWLFSLLTR
-40 DPLLISIVT
+40 DPLLISIVS

-62 AGVIADKY
+62 AGVIADKF
-70 NRQKILIYTR
+70 NRQKILVYTR

-85 LTAGFVALIY
+85 LTSIFIVLIY
-95 INLENIPKRV
+95 INLDNIPKVV
-105 QFDEPE
+105 QFDEPQ
-111 FEYKF
+111 FESKF
-116 LIISAAYILAF
+116 LIISAAYLLAF

-150 EHLPKANGRLFGIEI
+150 ENLPKANGRLFGIEI
-165 VTNNFLGTP
+165 VTNSFLGTP
-174 IGGFLI
+174 VGGFLI
-180 GISLITPFLFDTLL
+180 GFSLITPFIFDTLL
-194 MMVSIFFITNI
+194 MLVSVFFITGI

-210 RPADYTEQQ
+210 RTEGINKEQ
-219 KNSSEMIKEGVAW
+219 NTSEMIKEGVEW
-232 LRNNTLLKRL
+232 LKNNTLLKRL

-247 VANFF
+247 IANFF

-267 LDLNAVQYSFLA
+267 IGLNAIQYSFLA
-279 YGSAIGGLIGS
+279 YGAAIGGLVGS

-295 INSVLKESKTLL
+295 VNARLEESKTLL
-307 ISVALFGVGMFM
+307 ISVALFGIGMFA
-319 PYITS
+319 PYVTS
-324 NPFVVAG
+324 NPFIVAG

-374 NPVGAIFGGAIVKI
+374 NPIGAIFGGAIVKI
-388 LDSSFSREFAL
+388 LDNSFSREFAL
-399 RFPFLLSGIFMFI
+399 RFPFLLGGIFMLI
-412 LFLTAP
+412 LFLSAP
-418 KLLSQK
+418 RLLSQK
-424 LIDKTKNIT
+424 LINETKNNSI
-433 MD
+433 D

>member
-85 LTAGFVALIY
+85 LTAGFIALIY
-95 INLENIPKRV
+95 INLVNIPKTV
-105 QFDEPE
+105 QLDEPE

-194 MMVSIFFITNI
+194 MMVSIFFITSI

-219 KNSSEMIKEGVAW
+219 KNSSELIKEGVAW

-279 YGSAIGGLIGS
+279 YGSAIGGLVGS

-399 RFPFLLSGIFMFI
+399 RFPFLLGVIFMFI

>member
-1 MEKESKRNFNLLLT
+1 MKKESNKNFNLLLT

-28 FAYPWLFSLITR
+28 FAYPWLFSLLTR
-40 DPLLISIVT
+40 DPLLISIVS

-62 AGVIADKY
+62 AGVIADKF
-70 NRQKILIYTR
+70 NRQKILIFTR

-85 LTAGFVALIY
+85 LTSIFVVLIY
-95 INLENIPKRV
+95 LNLDNIPKEV
-105 QFDEPE
+105 QFNEPQ
-111 FEYKF
+111 FESKF
-116 LIISAAYILAF
+116 LIISAAYLLAF

-150 EHLPKANGRLFGIEI
+150 DNLPKANGRLFGIEI

-174 IGGFLI
+174 VGGFLI
-180 GISLITPFLFDTLL
+180 GLSLITPFIFDTLL
-194 MMVSIFFITNI
+194 MLVSVFFITGI

-210 RPADYTEQQ
+210 RPEDINKDQNT
-219 KNSSEMIKEGVAW
+219 SEMIKEGVEW
-232 LRNNTLLKRL
+232 LKNNTLLKRL

-247 VANFF
+247 IANFF

-267 LDLNAVQYSFLA
+267 IGLNAIQYSFLA
-279 YGSAIGGLIGS
+279 YGAAIGGLVGS

-295 INSVLKESKTLL
+295 VNARLEESKTLL
-307 ISVALFGVGMFM
+307 ISVALFGIGMFA
-319 PYITS
+319 PYVTT
-324 NPFVVAG
+324 NPFIVAG

-374 NPVGAIFGGAIVKI
+374 NPIGAIFGGAIVKI

-424 LIDKTKNIT
+424 LIDKTKNIPI
-433 MD
+433 D

>member
-1 MEKESKRNFNLLLT
+1 MKKESHKNFNLLLT

-28 FAYPWLFSLITR
+28 FAYPWLFSLLTR
-40 DPLLISIVT
+40 DPLLISIVS

-62 AGVIADKY
+62 AGVIADKF

-85 LTAGFVALIY
+85 LTSIFIVLIY
-95 INLENIPKRV
+95 LNLDNIPKEV
-105 QFDEPE
+105 QFNEPQ
-111 FEYKF
+111 FDSKF
-116 LIISAAYILAF
+116 LIISAAYLLAF

-150 EHLPKANGRLFGIEI
+150 DNLPKANGRLFGIEI

-174 IGGFLI
+174 VGGFLI
-180 GISLITPFLFDTLL
+180 GLSLITPFIFDTLL
-194 MMVSIFFITNI
+194 MLVSVFFITGI

-210 RPADYTEQQ
+210 RPEDINKDQNT
-219 KNSSEMIKEGVAW
+219 SEMIKEGVEW
-232 LRNNTLLKRL
+232 LKNNTLLKRL

-247 VANFF
+247 IANFF

-267 LDLNAVQYSFLA
+267 IGLNAIQYSFLA
-279 YGSAIGGLIGS
+279 YGAAIGGLVGS

-295 INSVLKESKTLL
+295 VNARLEESKTLL
-307 ISVALFGVGMFM
+307 ISVALFGIGMFA
-319 PYITS
+319 PYVTT
-324 NPFVVAG
+324 NPFIVAG

-374 NPVGAIFGGAIVKI
+374 NPIGAIFGGTIVKI
-388 LDSSFSREFAL
+388 LDNSFSREFAL
-399 RFPFLLSGIFMFI
+399 RFPFLLGGIFMLI
-412 LFLTAP
+412 LFLSAP
-418 KLLSQK
+418 RLLSQK
-424 LIDKTKNIT
+424 LINETKNNTI
-433 MD
+433 D

>member
-1 MEKESKRNFNLLLT
+1 MKKESNKNFNLLLT

-28 FAYPWLFSLITR
+28 FAYPWLFSLLTR
-40 DPLLISIVT
+40 DPLLISIVS

-62 AGVIADKY
+62 AGVIADKF

-85 LTAGFVALIY
+85 LTAIFIILIY
-95 INLENIPKRV
+95 INLDNIPKVV
-105 QFDEPE
+105 QFDEPQ
-111 FEYKF
+111 FDSKF
-116 LIISAAYILAF
+116 LIISAAYLLAF

-150 EHLPKANGRLFGIEI
+150 DSLPKANGRLFGIEI
-165 VTNNFLGTP
+165 VTNSFLGTP
-174 IGGFLI
+174 VGGFLI
-180 GISLITPFLFDTLL
+180 GFSLITPFIFDTLL
-194 MMVSIFFITNI
+194 MLVSVFFITGI

-210 RPADYTEQQ
+210 RPEGISKEQ
-219 KNSSEMIKEGVAW
+219 NTSEMIKEGVEW
-232 LRNNTLLKRL
+232 LKNNTLLKRL

-247 VANFF
+247 IANFF

-267 LDLNAVQYSFLA
+267 IGLNAIQYSFLA
-279 YGSAIGGLIGS
+279 YGAAIGGLVGS

-295 INSVLKESKTLL
+295 VNARLEESKTLL
-307 ISVALFGVGMFM
+307 ISVALFGIGMFA
-319 PYITS
+319 PYVTT
-324 NPFVVAG
+324 NPFIVAG

-374 NPVGAIFGGAIVKI
+374 NPIGAIFGGAIVKI

-424 LIDKTKNIT
+424 LIDKTKNIPI
-433 MD
+433 D